1 MEIECIFIF
10 LAGLEH
16 FGIALHMQRI
26 SADTSSPEK
35 PGDLNKSMC
44 TQVGSQAITT
54 VLDQLRSE
62 MGLLLVHFEH
72 IHP

>member
-1 MEIECIFIF
+1 M
-10 LAGLEH
+10 H
-16 FGIALHMQRI
+16 FYLFGWFGAFWDCTNLSLHMQRI